1 MASSDWLRSSGLL
14 SALSTQDFFHF
25 TALQLMELMKLA
37 QFKRCWTGSF
47 IVAFSSCMKN
57 IAPSWFQIR
66 FVICANNYCTFLTNQ
81 IFKFKNLP
89 KHQDSKCK
97 QNRRGFEFSY
107 HFNFHR
113 HIPPIYIPPSL
124 PFSLLKEKRLIIS

>member
-25 TALQLMELMKLA
+25 TALQLMELIKLA

-66 FVICANNYCTFLTNQ
+66 FVICANNYCTFLINQ

-89 KHQDSKCK
+89 KQQDSNWNKTA
-97 QNRRGFEFSY
+97 EVL
-107 HFNFHR
+107 NFHTTL
-113 HIPPIYIPPSL
+113 IFTVIYPLSTSLHPFLSPSSRKKDL
-124 PFSLLKEKRLIIS
+124 